1 MRGGNREGVHGE
13 DGGGWTEARRRRKG
27 KEIMGDGDRWNVEEN
42 MGMEEIKVRL
52 GGEGGSFRLR

>member
-27 KEIMGDGDRWNVEEN
+27 KEIMGDGERWNVEEN
-42 MGMEEIKVRL
+42 MGMEEIKV
-52 GGEGGSFRLR
+52 